1 MEVKQALLDFARG
14 YGETDLTINHLSLSS
29 WVTTGSKKV
38 LLAST
43 FRGWRQ

>member
-1 MEVKQALLDFARG
+1 MEVKAALLDFARG

-38 LLAST
+38 LFAPTS
-43 FRGWRQ
+43 GSW